1 MNVTFFGAAGEVTGS
16 CTLVETKRARVLVD
30 FGQHQGNHDSDQ
42 RNRDLPPISPE
53 TLDAVVIT
61 HAHIDHI
68 GRLPILT
75 RHGYRKPIYATNA
88 TRDLMRIMLR
98 DAGSL
103 QLMDAKRDN
112 QRNLRQGRPLVEP
125 LFTPEDVERVLEL
138 IQPVALGQ
146 RTEVAPGVRIRY
158 FDSGHIIGSASV
170 EMLCDDNSNSK
181 RLVFSGDVGP
191 KGTPILRDFVVPP
204 EEDGHPA
211 DLIVLEST
219 YGDRDHRPLADTLDE
234 LTTIVKEAV
243 WAKEKILIPAF
254 AVGRAQTIL
263 YFLGELIE
271 SGRLPRFPVF
281 LDSPMAKEASELY
294 RAHPRLLDDEA
305 KAVVRDHRFLLDH
318 EDMRCTCSVEE
329 SKAINNHQGA
339 AVVVAG
345 SGMCTGGRILH
356 HLKHNLWRKGVHVII
371 VGYQAHG
378 TLGRKLV
385 EGASMVRV
393 WGEPITVRA
402 NIHTVGGLSAHAGKS
417 DLLDWARRAAG
428 AHPDQA
434 RFVLNHG
441 EDAPRAALADAIRT
455 TLGAKVALPAWGE
468 RIEI

>member
-42 RNRDLPPISPE
+42 RNRELPPISPE

-68 GRLPILT
+68 GRLPILAQ
-75 RHGYRKPIYATNA
+75 HGFRKPIYATTA

-112 QRNLRQGRPLVEP
+112 LRNVRQGRPLVEP
-125 LFTPEDVERVLEL
+125 LFTPEHVERVLEL
-138 IQPVALGQ
+138 IQPIPLGQ
-146 RTEVAPGVRIRY
+146 RTQVAPGIKIRY
-158 FDSGHIIGSASV
+158 FDSGHIIGSASI
-170 EMLCDDNSNSK
+170 EMLCDDNAATK
-181 RLVFSGDVGP
+181 RLIFSGDVGG
-191 KGTPILRDFVVPP
+191 KGMPILRDPVVPI
-204 EEDGHPA
+204 EDEGRRA

-219 YGDRDHRPLADTLDE
+219 YGDRDHRPLPETLDE

-243 WAKEKILIPAF
+243 WAKEKILVPAF
-254 AVGRAQTIL
+254 AVGRAQTML
-263 YFLGELIE
+263 YFLGELAE
-271 SGRLPRFPVF
+271 TGRVPRFPVF
-281 LDSPMAKEASELY
+281 LDSPMANEASELY
-294 RAHPRLLDDEA
+294 RAYPRLLDDEA
-305 KAVVRDHRFLLDH
+305 KAVIRDNRFLLDH
-318 EDMRCTCSVEE
+318 QDARFTASAEE

-339 AVVVAG
+339 AVVIAG

-371 VGYQAHG
+371 VGYQAQG

-385 EGASMVRV
+385 DGASMVRV
-393 WGEPITVRA
+393 LGEPIAVRA
-402 NIHTVGGLSAHAGKS
+402 KIHTVGGLSAHAGQS
-417 DLLDWARRAAG
+417 DLLAWARLASG
-428 AHPDQA
+428 AHPTKA
-434 RFVLNHG
+434 RFALVHG
-441 EDAPRAALADAIRT
+441 EERARAPLAQAIESS
-455 TLGAKVALPAWGE
+455 LGAMVTTPARGE
-468 RIEI
+468 RIEL